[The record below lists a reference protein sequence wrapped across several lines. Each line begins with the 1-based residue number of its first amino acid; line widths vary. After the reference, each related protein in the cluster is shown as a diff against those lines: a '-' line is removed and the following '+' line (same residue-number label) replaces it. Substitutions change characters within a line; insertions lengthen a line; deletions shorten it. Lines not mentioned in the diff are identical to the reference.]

1 MKREAISKKLRFE
14 VFKRDNFTCQYCG
27 RMAPE
32 VILEIDHINPISN
45 NGDNNIL
52 NLITSCRDCNR
63 GKGKRKLTD
72 KQELEKQQEQ
82 LKELN
87 EKQEQLK
94 ELLKWKKELE
104 KFSDKQVNEIEKLM
118 SPDTFTEHGKNNI
131 KKQIEKYGFEEVY
144 ESFKIAIDKYELEEA
159 TKKLGGILYNRRMQ
173 NTNPD
178 LYLIN
183 KICYYARQKYSY
195 FDEARIKI
203 FIKTQEL
210 NTEQIEDIFYLVKT
224 CRNWSQF
231 LSALEE
237 MYEVEL

>member
-1 MKREAISKKLRFE
+1 MKREPISKKLRFE

-32 VILEIDHINPISN
+32 IILEIDHINPISN

-94 ELLKWKKELE
+94 EMLKWKKELE
-104 KFSDKQVNEIEKLM
+104 KFNDKQVNEIEKLIF
-118 SPDTFTEHGKNNI
+118 PETFTEYGRNNI
-131 KKQIEKYGFEEVY
+131 KKHIDKYGFEEVY
-144 ESFKIAIDKYELEEA
+144 ESFKIAINRYELEEA
-159 TKKLGGILYNRRMQ
+159 TKKLGGILYNRKMQ
-173 NTNPD
+173 NTNPN

-183 KICYYARQKYSY
+183 KICYYAKKKYNF
-195 FDEARIKI
+195 FDEVKIKT
-203 FIKTQEL
+203 FIKKNKL
-210 NTEQIEDIFYLVKT
+210 DSEQIEEILDIIKM

-231 LSALEE
+231 RDTLEE
-237 MYEVEL
+237 IYEVEL